1 MAYRSSKRRKGKGR
15 KSRPAARGGKTKTI
29 GRSSTHRKG
38 MYFQGGG
45 KF

>member
-1 MAYRSSKRRKGKGR
+1 MAYRSSKKRGKGR
-15 KSRPAARGGKTKTI
+15 KAKSASGKRTKTLKATQS
-29 GRSSTHRKG
+29 RKKG